1 MLEKPLNRAERFC
14 LRFGLKAPILLA
26 PMAGACPPSLSIAVA
41 NAGGL
46 GAGGVV
52 MMPPAEILEWVRA
65 VRAQTR
71 GPFQLNN
78 WIPGPPPHRDAAHE
92 ARVRA
97 FLARWGP
104 PVPAEDADKAL
115 PDFQAQCDAMLQA
128 APAAVSSIMGMFAP
142 ELVERLKK
150 QGIAWFATVTTVEEA
165 RQAEAAGADVIVAQG
180 AEAGGHRGS
189 FQSEG
194 AEARLVG
201 LFSLL
206 PCVVDAVRVPVV
218 ATGGI
223 ADARGV
229 AAALLLGASAVQIGT
244 GFLRCP
250 EAQLHPAWAET
261 LARTLPEQTVITRV
275 FSGRAGRGLATAYV
289 QAAMSPEAPAPAPYP
304 VQRMLTA
311 RMRSAAQQ
319 EGDLQRMQA
328 WAGQSASLARA
339 VPAGE
344 LLADL
349 WGTAQ
354 QLLS

>member
-1 MLEKPLNRAERFC
+1 MEKPLNRAERFC

-26 PMAGACPPSLSIAVA
+26 PMAGACPPALSIAVA

-52 MMPPAEILEWVRA
+52 MMPPAEILEWVQA

-71 GPFQLNN
+71 GPIQLNN
-78 WIPGPPPHRDAAHE
+78 WIPGPPPHRDASQE

-142 ELVERLKK
+142 EFVERLKK

-165 RQAEAAGADVIVAQG
+165 R
-180 AEAGGHRGS
+180 
-189 FQSEG
+189 
-194 AEARLVG
+194 LVG
-201 LFSLL
+201 LFSLV

-218 ATGGI
+218 ASGGI

-261 LARTLPEQTVITRV
+261 LARTLPEQTVLTRV
-275 FSGRAGRGLATAYV
+275 FSGRAGRGLATEYV

-311 RMRSAAQQ
+311 RMRSAAQK

-349 WGTAQ
+349 WATAQ